1 MRYQMSENAFG
12 GRDKFKIRD
21 ESGKVVYEVQG
32 RRFGLGDALSFTDM
46 EGNELAQVKQVVLAL
61 SKKYEI
67 VRHGDETVTI
77 SKKLFSRKPA
87 FDVDDEGDDD
97 QFSIEGNPKK
107 REYTILR
114 RGTPVANVSRK
125 MFTLGDTYGI
135 DIAAGEDDVMIL
147 GLAVAVDKMIE
158 EDELN

>member
-12 GRDKFKIRD
+12 KRDKFKIKD
-21 ESGKVVYEVQG
+21 ENGRTVYEVRG
-32 RRFGLGDALSFTDM
+32 RRFGLGDELSFTDM
-46 EGNELAQVKQVVLAL
+46 EGTELALVKQVVLSL

-77 SKKLFSRKPA
+77 SKKLFSFRPQ
-87 FDVDDEGDDD
+87 FNVDDEGDDD
-97 QFSIEGNPKK
+97 QFSIDGNPKK

-114 RGTPVANVSRK
+114 RGTPIATVSRK
-125 MFTLGDTYGI
+125 MFTIGDVYGI
-135 DIAAGEDDVMIL
+135 DIAAGQDDVMVL
-147 GLAVAVDKMIE
+147 GLAIAVDKMIE